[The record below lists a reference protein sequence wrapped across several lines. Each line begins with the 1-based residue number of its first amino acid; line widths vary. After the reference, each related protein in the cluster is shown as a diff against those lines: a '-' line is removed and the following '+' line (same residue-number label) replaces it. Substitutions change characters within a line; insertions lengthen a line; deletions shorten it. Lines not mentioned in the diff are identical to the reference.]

1 MALSDAIWA
10 SMEYS
15 QIIMAVICFF
25 FLHRLSL
32 SSGLPWNWP
41 LVGMLP
47 MMFLNFHRIYDKFTD
62 ILEMTNGVWFTD
74 TDMLITA
81 DSANVQHIMSANV
94 SNYPKG
100 PESKKIFD
108 VFGDVLFNSDH
119 DEWKHHRKM
128 SHSIF
133 NDRRFHH
140 FTPVINRGVLE
151 KGLIPILEQ
160 VSKEGLEVDLQ
171 DIFERFMLDAT
182 CLMLTGYDPG
192 SLRNGFPNVPFSR
205 AMDDATEAIFVR
217 HILPEKLWKLQKWLG
232 IGQEKK
238 MTRARETLDDI
249 AADYIRKKQEQLRVS
264 KDDDQEVFNTL
275 RCFLTEDEAVGS
287 TKHPYNVMRDTIIG
301 LTFAGRDTVSVALA
315 WFFWLLSENPLVES
329 KIREELETNLSQ
341 NEASKCRFFFDIE
354 ELNKLVYLRGALCE
368 TLRLFAPIP
377 FQIRTTA
384 KTDTLPSG
392 HRIKA
397 KTKIVLCTY
406 AVGRMKSIW
415 GEDCLEFKPERW
427 VSEKGGIVIE
437 PSNKFLAFSSGPR
450 ICPGKEL
457 AFIRMKAVVAAI
469 MHNYNIQV
477 VKSHPVLPP
486 TSIVLRLSMALK
498 VKITKRGD

>member
-10 SMEYS
+10 SVEYS
-15 QIIMAVICFF
+15 QIIMAVICLI

-62 ILEMTNGVWFTD
+62 ILEMTNGVFPFKGVWFTG

-119 DEWKHHRKM
+119 DEWRHHRKM

-140 FTPVINRGVLE
+140 FTPVINRCILE

-171 DIFERFMLDAT
+171 DIFERFMFDAT

-192 SLRNGFPNVPFSR
+192 SLRNGFPSVPFSR

-232 IGQEKK
+232 IGHEKK
-238 MTRARETLDDI
+238 MTSARETLDDI

-287 TKHPYNVMRDTIIG
+287 TKHPYNVLRDTIIG
-301 LTFAGRDTVSVALA
+301 LMFAGRDT
-315 WFFWLLSENPLVES
+315 W
-329 KIREELETNLSQ
+329 EE
-341 NEASKCRFFFDIE
+341 
-354 ELNKLVYLRGALCE
+354 
-368 TLRLFAPIP
+368 
-377 FQIRTTA
+377 
-384 KTDTLPSG
+384 
-392 HRIKA
+392 
-397 KTKIVLCTY
+397 
-406 AVGRMKSIW
+406 
-415 GEDCLEFKPERW
+415 
-427 VSEKGGIVIE
+427 
-437 PSNKFLAFSSGPR
+437 
-450 ICPGKEL
+450 
-457 AFIRMKAVVAAI
+457 
-469 MHNYNIQV
+469 
-477 VKSHPVLPP
+477 
-486 TSIVLRLSMALK
+486 
-498 VKITKRGD
+498 